1 MIDEDGAGSNTPARK
16 RCSVRPG
23 PSEVRGISVTWS
35 VARRLTVVAVT
46 ALSVVGLAG
55 CSASSDEVSPDP
67 VVAANEAAY
76 RAAMQKAADCTAAK
90 GWQVEPLVREAD
102 GSWSFSMTSDKPLSD
117 EDNDRQASD
126 SMACI
131 DKYVEST
138 GVWTAYRKSMLLTG
152 AQWDQAY
159 GEFVKC
165 LNDAGVSGVAVGD
178 SVQKVTALIPQ
189 DGSAKAIQAQ
199 ACVNEYRF
207 RLFSD

>member
-1 MIDEDGAGSNTPARK
+1 MTRSFGRWLTAVAVSALAVVGIGG
-16 RCSVRPG
+16 CSV
-23 PSEVRGISVTWS
+23 
-35 VARRLTVVAVT
+35 
-46 ALSVVGLAG
+46 
-55 CSASSDEVSPDP
+55 SSDDNSPDP

-131 DKYVEST
+131 DEYVEST

-165 LNDAGVSGVAVGD
+165 LDDAGVSGVAVGD
-178 SVQKVTALIPQ
+178 SLQKVSAMVPR
-189 DGSAKAIQAQ
+189 DGSPAAIKGQS
-199 ACVNEYRF
+199 CVDEYRF